1 MSVELPAG
9 SYKLTFSL
17 KGVDD
22 DGNAALPKECFLY
35 ILRGGSPDVGGPPP
49 SGEGEPGYHLSLIH
63 ILQRPVRPLPQPL

>member
-35 ILRGGSPDVGGPPP
+35 ILRGGSPDVGGPTP
-49 SGEGEPGYHLSLIH
+49 SGEGEPGYHPDVPLSLIH
-63 ILQRPVRPLPQPL
+63 L